1 VTHLSDLQTW
11 EHGIDVGKS
20 PHHHYDVSVFVG
32 SQDGLTKAFEMLLDP
47 AKDELFIENPT
58 YSGALAFLQ
67 PFGIKMTPVATDE
80 FGIKPES
87 FRAALDKSTGPK
99 RRVLYTI
106 PVAQNPSG
114 STLSNDRRE
123 EIYNIAAEH
132 DMIIMEDDPYFY
144 VHPQRDSV
152 KSFLS
157 LDTDG
162 RVIRFDSLSKLISS
176 GIRIGFATGPP
187 KLIERLS
194 FHTQATNLHNSGV
207 SQIMV
212 TKLLDH
218 WGKRGFDEHAN
229 KVAAFYCRRRDVLLA
244 AAERHLTGL
253 ATWSAPE
260 AGMFLWLKLNGI
272 NDTKSLIEDKAAA
285 ANVLFVPGQSFDPLD
300 KPSPYVRASFS
311 TASDEDMDVA
321 MDRLAALIS
330 NEAALAA

>member
-1 VTHLSDLQTW
+1 MQTW
-11 EHGIDVGKS
+11 EHGIDVGES

-67 PFGIKMTPVATDE
+67 PFGVKMTPVETDE
-80 FGIKPES
+80 FGLKPES
-87 FRAALDKSTGPK
+87 LQSALEKSTGPK

-123 EIYNIAAEH
+123 EVYSIASKH
-132 DMIIMEDDPYFY
+132 DLIIMEDDPYFY
-144 VHPQRDSV
+144 VHPHRESV

-157 LDTDG
+157 LDKDG
-162 RVIRFDSLSKLISS
+162 RVLRFDSLSKLISS

-212 TKLLDH
+212 SKLLDH
-218 WGKRGFDEHAN
+218 WGKRGFDEHAK
-229 KVAAFYCRRRDVLLA
+229 KVAAFYCRRRDALLA
-244 AAERHLTGL
+244 AAERHLKGL
-253 ATWSAPE
+253 ASWSAPE
-260 AGMFLWLKLNGI
+260 AGMFLWLRLNGI
-272 NDTKSLIEDKAAA
+272 DDTKSLIEEKAAA

-300 KPSPYVRASFS
+300 YPSPYVRASFS
-311 TASDEDMDVA
+311 TASDEEMNIA
-321 MDRLAALIS
+321 MERLAALIAS
-330 NEAALAA
+330 DTVIAA